1 MGRRWG
7 QDAGRDDTSRA
18 AAADGHAGDATRD
31 AYQRAF
37 RAHTSAAWSTIES
50 GHDDL
55 LRLLIGTIPAET
67 GVPVIFGV
75 SVLFAGHPKGDDAG
89 RALLATALADLS
101 PERARTLLATLADGW
116 HNAERQA
123 FDRRALHLRE
133 ALQQALRRLGA
144 VEMPQQERDTLR
156 FIADLV
162 DQSAPDHA

>member
-7 QDAGRDDTSRA
+7 QEAGRSEDSP
-18 AAADGHAGDATRD
+18 AAADDVFAGDASRE

-37 RAHTSAAWSTIES
+37 RVHTPATWELIES

-55 LRLLIGTIPAET
+55 LRLLVGKIPAEL

-89 RALLATALADLS
+89 RALLATALTDLAPRRS
-101 PERARTLLATLADGW
+101 RTVLVTLADAW

-123 FDRRALHLRE
+123 FDQRADALRA
-133 ALQQALRRLGA
+133 ALQQALRRLTA
-144 VEMPQQERDTLR
+144 VDLPAQEREALC
-156 FIADLV
+156 FLGDLV
-162 DQSAPDHA
+162 K